1 MFLCIQALVLI
12 KISIE
17 SRLQY
22 IDIIVYLRNIYI
34 YIYPSRS
41 DVFRA
46 MLVNDMRE
54 KATKQIN
61 LVDIDP
67 DIFKVPLAAL

>member
-1 MFLCIQALVLI
+1 MDSPPSKLCA
-12 KISIE
+12 
-17 SRLQY
+17 RLQF
-22 IDIIVYLRNIYI
+22 VF
-34 YIYPSRS
+34 RS

-67 DIFKVPLAAL
+67 DIFKVQDTPKRYQKKPL